1 MPRNGSGTYTVPNTF
16 LPNTI
21 MSATAVNANFTDAGH
36 ELTNSVARDGQSTMT
51 GQLKLADGTVEAP
64 GFAFGTDPNTGFRRA
79 SADEMRWVGGGVD
92 RLYIDST
99 GKMFALGDFDVA
111 GGLYVQ
117 GTIGGSALDQIA
129 ALEGVTGTGLL
140 KRTGSD
146 TWTVD
151 PVEFAI
157 GFTRD
162 GSGEVLETGIVADVT
177 IPVNCTLL
185 GWTLLA
191 DQTGSIV
198 IDVWRDT
205 LANFPPTNADS
216 ITNSHEPTI
225 SSAQKAEDTDISD
238 WSSVSLLA
246 GDTLR
251 FNIDSISAITRVTF
265 QLKARRYAGAS

>member
-1 MPRNGSGTYTVPNTF
+1 MARNGSGTYSVPNTF

-36 ELTNSVARDGQSTMT
+36 ELTNSLARDGQSTMT
-51 GQLKLADGTVEAP
+51 GQLKIVDGTAEVP
-64 GFAFGTDPNTGFRRA
+64 GLAFATDPNTGFRRA
-79 SADEMRWVGGGVD
+79 SPDEMRWVSGGAD
-92 RLYIDST
+92 RMYIDSA
-99 GKMFALGDFDVA
+99 GKMFALGALDVA
-111 GGLYVQ
+111 GDVFVQ
-117 GTIGGSALDQIA
+117 GTIGGTALDQIA

-140 KRTGSD
+140 KRTGTD
-146 TWTVD
+146 TWAVD
-151 PVEFAI
+151 PVIFTF

-162 GSGEVLETGIVADVT
+162 GSGEVLETGVVADVT
-177 IPVNCTLL
+177 IPYNCTLL
-185 GWTLLA
+185 GWTILA

-238 WSSVSLLA
+238 WSSVTLLA
-246 GDTLR
+246 GDTVR
-251 FNIDSISAITRVTF
+251 FNIDSVSAITRATF
-265 QLKARRYAGAS
+265 LFTARRYAGAP